1 MVYLKKSGK
10 RCNMNEIKCPKCGE
24 VFSVSEDAY
33 AKIVK
38 QVHDSELQ
46 KEIDD
51 QKKRL
56 DSDKDSQINLLKL
69 QYENQLNS
77 TILQKDN
84 EINALK
90 AKIEGFDSKLELE
103 VTKLKAE
110 QSKLLGEEKEK
121 ALKLSAEKEN
131 AEKENEL
138 KIKNIQEQYEQRL
151 KEKDES
157 IERLRDMKLRLS
169 TKMVGETL
177 EQHCENE
184 FNRLRATAF
193 KNAYFEKDN
202 DVKENSKG
210 DYIYRECDE
219 NGVEIVSIMFEMKNE
234 MDDTAKK
241 HKNED
246 FFAKL
251 DSDRKKKNCEYAVL
265 VSMLE
270 QDSELYNTGIVDV
283 SYKFDKMYVI
293 RPQFFI
299 PMITVLRNAALNSME
314 YRTQLAEY
322 KSQNIDIAHFE
333 ENMEKFKEGFARNYQ
348 LASKRFAEAV
358 DEIDKSIAH
367 LQKIKEALLSSSNN
381 LRLANNKAEEL
392 TIKRLTRNNPTM
404 QKMFEDAKKDS

>member
-1 MVYLKKSGK
+1 
-10 RCNMNEIKCPKCGE
+10 MNEIKCPKCGE

-46 KEIDD
+46 KEIEDR
-51 QKKRL
+51 KKRL
-56 DSDKDSQINLLKL
+56 DLDKNSEINLLKL
-69 QYENQLNS
+69 QYENKLS
-77 TILQKDN
+77 TTVSQKDG

-90 AKIEGFDSKLELE
+90 AKLEGFENRLELE
-103 VTKLKAE
+103 ITKLKAAHS
-110 QSKLLGEEKEK
+110 QLLGEEKEK
-121 ALKLSAEKEN
+121 ALKLNAELEN

-138 KIKNIQEQYEQRL
+138 NIKNIKEQYEQRL

-210 DYIYRECDE
+210 DYIYRECDQ
-219 NGVEIVSIMFEMKNE
+219 NGVEIISIMFEMKNQ

-241 HKNED
+241 HKNEE
-246 FFAKL
+246 FFSKL

-299 PMITVLRNAALNSME
+299 PMITVLKNAALNSMD
-314 YRTQLAEY
+314 YRAQLAAY
-322 KSQNIDIAHFE
+322 KNQNIDIANFE
-333 ENMEKFKEGFARNYQ
+333 ENMEKFKEGFSRNYN
-348 LASKRFAEAV
+348 LASKRFAEAI
-358 DEIDKSIAH
+358 DEIDKSITH
-367 LQKIKEALLSSSNN
+367 LQKIKDALLSSSNN
-381 LRLANNKAEEL
+381 LRLANSKAEEL

-404 QKMFEDAKKDS
+404 KKMFDEAKKAD

>member
-1 MVYLKKSGK
+1 
-10 RCNMNEIKCPKCGE
+10 MNEIKCPKCGE

-46 KEIDD
+46 KEIED
-51 QKKRL
+51 QKKRIN
-56 DSDKDSQINLLKL
+56 SDRDSQINLLKL
-69 QYENQLNS
+69 QYENKLND
-77 TILQKDN
+77 TVLQKDS
-84 EINALK
+84 EIAALK
-90 AKIEGFDSKLELE
+90 AKIEGFENKLELE
-103 VTKLKAE
+103 ITKVKAE
-110 QSKLLGEEKEK
+110 QAKLISEEKEK

-138 KIKNIQEQYEQRL
+138 NIKNIKQQYEQRL
-151 KEKDES
+151 KEKDEN

-202 DVKENSKG
+202 EVKENSKG

-219 NGVEIVSIMFEMKNE
+219 NGVEIISIMFEMKNE

-241 HKNED
+241 HKNEE
-246 FFAKL
+246 FFSKL

-270 QDSELYNTGIVDV
+270 QESDLYNGGIVDV

-299 PMITVLRNAALNSME
+299 PMITVLRNAALNSMD
-314 YRTQLAEY
+314 YRTQLAAY
-322 KSQNIDIAHFE
+322 KNQNIDIANFE
-333 ENMEKFKEGFARNYQ
+333 ENMEKFKECFSRNYR
-348 LASKRFAEAV
+348 LASKKFSEAI
-358 DEIDKSIAH
+358 DEIDKSINH
-367 LQKIKEALLSSSNN
+367 LQKIKDALLSSENN
-381 LRLANNKAEEL
+381 LRLANNKAEDL

-404 QKMFEDAKKDS
+404 KKMFEENKKG

>member
-1 MVYLKKSGK
+1 
-10 RCNMNEIKCPKCGE
+10 MNEIKCPKCGE

-69 QYENQLNS
+69 QYENRLNS

-246 FFAKL
+246 FFTKL
-251 DSDRKKKNCEYAVL
+251 DNDRKKKNCEYAVL

-270 QDSELYNTGIVDV
+270 QDSDLYNTGIVDV

-314 YRTQLAEY
+314 YRTQLAQY

-333 ENMEKFKEGFARNYQ
+333 ENMEKFKEGFSRNYQ
-348 LASKRFAEAV
+348 LASKKFGEAI
-358 DEIDKSIAH
+358 DEIDKSINH
-367 LQKIKEALLSSSNN
+367 LQKIKDALLSSSNN

-404 QKMFEDAKKDS
+404 QKMFEENKKG